1 MAAKK
6 LRNKPS
12 DDDSFADL
20 LDLDL
25 DELFKRKFGEP
36 IIDVNESLEDTM
48 KRFFKPLDWD
58 K

>member
-6 LRNKPS
+6 LSNKPS
-12 DDDSFADL
+12 DDIFADL
-20 LDLDL
+20 LDFNL

-48 KRFFKPLDWD
+48 KRFFRDINWNK
-58 K
+58 